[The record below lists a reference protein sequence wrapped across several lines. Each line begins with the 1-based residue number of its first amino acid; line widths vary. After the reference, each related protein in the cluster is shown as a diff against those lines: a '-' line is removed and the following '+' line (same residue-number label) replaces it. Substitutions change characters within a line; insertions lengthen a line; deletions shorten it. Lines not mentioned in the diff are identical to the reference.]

1 MRIRDIVKTL
11 SQLSSNL
18 VSGTTVKG
26 IIPGIAEIQVSGQ
39 GLLELHKLNIL
50 TAKVVSTAFNQRR
63 IYWHAGDHEVRF
75 IEPANR
81 KKVCIDSMKTAN
93 TAIDT
98 ALSDLTHGTPAEATL
113 ADLLLAIST
122 ANKLITD
129 RFFEIPELSDY
140 NAWVLNIGGEAN
152 EKMTDEEHRLE
163 YVKVIRDLRVKTYPL
178 WESII
183 DLLPA
188 GNVLQGA
195 TECLQVGRKGLGLD
209 QSEVEQPWELIWH

>member
-1 MRIRDIVKTL
+1 MRIRDIVQTL

-26 IIPGIAEIQVSGQ
+26 TIPGIAEIEVSGQ
-39 GLLELHKLNIL
+39 GLLELHKLHIL
-50 TAKVVSTAFNQRR
+50 VAKVVSTAFNQRR
-63 IYWHAGDHEVRF
+63 IYWHAEDHELKF

-140 NAWVLNIGGEAN
+140 NAWVLDIGGEAN

-188 GNVLQGA
+188 GNVLQSA
-195 TECLQVGRKGLGLD
+195 TESLQLGRKGLGLD
-209 QSEVEQPWELIWH
+209 QSEVEQPWELIWP